1 MTVILESLQTSF
13 RLPVA
18 LPLEACLL
26 CVDTIVLV
34 LLITTSTS
42 NVRVAVALSTIKP
55 SIVRIYLRVGENVK
69 SQLNCLLV

>member
-34 LLITTSTS
+34 LLITTS